1 MSKIDL
7 YQIFRR
13 IPDVTDE
20 QAKAAADSIA
30 QKNEMVIQPI
40 LQAELAPLRAELAD
54 IRERLARLESGQ
66 NSLFGVLAIQSAL
79 LVAVLLCLL
88 PT

>member
-1 MSKIDL
+1 MSTIDL

-13 IPDVTDE
+13 IPDVTEE

-30 QKNEMVIQPI
+30 QKNEMVTRPI
-40 LQAELAPLRAELAD
+40 LRTELAPLQVELAD
-54 IRERLARLESGQ
+54 IREKLAKLESGQ